1 MTSLTAQMEALEK
14 QQIILAKKIKEEEE
28 RNLKLNKEASID
40 RLQALIEPITQNLNM
55 GAGVFRGGNRRGLRR
70 EEITRRDI
78 FDEERKKF
86 KLQGKNAPNIGSHPG
101 INILRNEEI
110 FVTLMG
116 IIKKQ
121 DERIAKLETIIQSKN
136 NEDKYDGESW
146 NYA

>member
-40 RLQALIEPITQNLNM
+40 RLQALIEPITQHLNM
-55 GAGVFRGGNRRGLRR
+55 GTGVFRGGNRRGLRR
-70 EEITRRDI
+70 EITRRDI

-86 KLQGKNAPNIGSHPG
+86 KLQGISAPDLGSRPR